1 MTTKKAYRYDPSASY
16 AVTEHDVEYL
26 NVDGVTRLVRIYQPE
41 GPGPF
46 PMLLSIHGGAWTD
59 KDHTE
64 YESTSTPLAATG
76 IVVAAIG
83 QRVGKGFPYPVQLQD
98 INYGV
103 RWLKAHASDFNGDP
117 DSVGGIGYSSGG
129 HTLPLAAMRPTDP
142 RYSAL
147 PLEGSSQVDANFA
160 FTISCWPVIEPYFR
174 YEIARE
180 KGNTDLMEKHHIF
193 FQGDEAMHE
202 STPINII
209 QSGEKVT
216 LPPAMVMHG
225 TADDVMPIEASE
237 RFVAAYNGAG
247 GKAQLVPWQGKGHGW
262 AREAGLEADEFVK
275 IASEFIAK
283 QLG

>member
-117 DSVGGIGYSSGG
+117 GSVGGIGYSSGG

-247 GKAQLVPWQGKGHGW
+247 GKAQLVPWKGKGHGW
-262 AREAGLEADEFVK
+262 ARAAGPEVDEFVK

>member
-103 RWLKAHASDFNGDP
+103 RWRKAHAGDFNGDP

-262 AREAGLEADEFVK
+262 ARAAGPEADEFVK

>member
-1 MTTKKAYRYDPSASY
+1 MTIKKAYRYDPSASY

-83 QRVGKGFPYPVQLQD
+83 QRVGKGFPYPLQLQD

-147 PLEGSSQVDANFA
+147 PLEGSSPVDASFA
-160 FTISCWPVIEPYFR
+160 FTISCWTVIEPYFR

-262 AREAGLEADEFVK
+262 ARAAGPEADEFVK

-283 QLG
+283 QLS

>member
-16 AVTEHDVEYL
+16 AVKEHDVEYL

-262 AREAGLEADEFVK
+262 ARAAGPEADEFVK

>member
-262 AREAGLEADEFVK
+262 ARAAGPEADEFVK

-283 QLG
+283 QLR

>member
-26 NVDGVTRLVRIYQPE
+26 NVDGITRLVRIYQPE

-262 AREAGLEADEFVK
+262 ARAAGPEADEFVK

>member
-76 IVVAAIG
+76 IVVAAIA
-83 QRVGKGFPYPVQLQD
+83 QRVGEGFPYPVQLQD

-117 DSVGGIGYSSGG
+117 DAVGGIGYSSGG
-129 HTLPLAAMRPTDP
+129 HTLPLAAMRPDDP

-147 PLEGSSQVDANFA
+147 SLEGSSQVDANFA
-160 FTISCWPVIEPYFR
+160 FTISCWPVIEPFFR
-174 YEIARE
+174 YEIARD
-180 KGNTDLMEKHHIF
+180 KGNTELMEKHHIF

-202 STPINII
+202 STPLNII

-247 GKAQLVPWQGKGHGW
+247 GKAELVPWQGKGHGW
-262 AREAGLEADEFVK
+262 ARAAGSEADEFVK
-275 IASEFIAK
+275 IASEFISK

>member
-1 MTTKKAYRYDPSASY
+1 MATKKAYRYDPSASY
-16 AVTEHDVEYL
+16 VVTEHDVEYL

-76 IVVAAIG
+76 IVVAAIA
-83 QRVGKGFPYPVQLQD
+83 QRVGEGFPYPVQLQD

-129 HTLPLAAMRPTDP
+129 HTLPLAAMRHDDP

-147 PLEGSSQVDANFA
+147 PLEGSPQVDAKFTY
-160 FTISCWPVIEPYFR
+160 TISCWPVIEPFFR
-174 YEIARE
+174 YEIARD

-247 GKAQLVPWQGKGHGW
+247 GKAELVPWQGKGHGW
-262 AREAGLEADEFVK
+262 ARAAGSEADEFVK
-275 IASEFIAK
+275 IASEFISK

>member
-26 NVDGVTRLVRIYQPE
+26 NVDGVNRLVRIYQPE

-83 QRVGKGFPYPVQLQD
+83 QRVGKGFPYPLQLQD

-147 PLEGSSQVDANFA
+147 PLEGSFQVDSNFA

-262 AREAGLEADEFVK
+262 ARTAGPGADEFVK
-275 IASEFIAK
+275 ISSEFIAK

>member
-262 AREAGLEADEFVK
+262 ARAAGSEADEFVK

>member
-237 RFVAAYNGAG
+237 RFVAAYNEAG
-247 GKAQLVPWQGKGHGW
+247 GKAQLVPWEGKGHGW
-262 AREAGLEADEFVK
+262 ARAAGPEADEFVK

>member
-76 IVVAAIG
+76 IVVAAIA
-83 QRVGKGFPYPVQLQD
+83 QRVGEGFPYPVQLQD

-117 DSVGGIGYSSGG
+117 DAVGGIGYSSGG
-129 HTLPLAAMRPTDP
+129 HTLPLAAMRPDDP

-147 PLEGSSQVDANFA
+147 SLEGSSQVDANFA
-160 FTISCWPVIEPYFR
+160 FTISCWPVIEPFFR
-174 YEIARE
+174 YEIARD
-180 KGNTDLMEKHHIF
+180 KGNTELMEKHHIF

-202 STPINII
+202 STPLNII

-247 GKAQLVPWQGKGHGW
+247 GKAELVPWQGKGHGW
-262 AREAGLEADEFVK
+262 AREAGSEADEFVK
-275 IASEFIAK
+275 IASEFISK

>member
-16 AVTEHDVEYL
+16 AVTEHDVQYL

-147 PLEGSSQVDANFA
+147 PLEGSSQVDSNFA

-209 QSGEKVT
+209 QSGEEVT

-262 AREAGLEADEFVK
+262 ARAAGPEADEFVK

>member
-41 GPGPF
+41 GSGPF

-262 AREAGLEADEFVK
+262 ARAAGPEADEFVK

>member
-76 IVVAAIG
+76 IVVAAIA
-83 QRVGKGFPYPVQLQD
+83 QRVGEGFPYPVQLQD

-117 DSVGGIGYSSGG
+117 DAVGGIGYSSGG
-129 HTLPLAAMRPTDP
+129 HTLPLAAMRPNDP

-147 PLEGSSQVDANFA
+147 SLEGSSQVDANFA
-160 FTISCWPVIEPYFR
+160 FTISCWPVIEPFFR
-174 YEIARE
+174 YEIARD
-180 KGNTDLMEKHHIF
+180 KGNTELMEKHHIF

-202 STPINII
+202 STPLNII

-247 GKAQLVPWQGKGHGW
+247 GKAELVPWQGKGHGW
-262 AREAGLEADEFVK
+262 AREAGSEADEFVK
-275 IASEFIAK
+275 IASEFISK

>member
-262 AREAGLEADEFVK
+262 ARAAGPEVDEFVK

>member
-262 AREAGLEADEFVK
+262 ARAAGPEADEFVK

>member
-26 NVDGVTRLVRIYQPE
+26 NVDGVTRLVRIYQPQ

-103 RWLKAHASDFNGDP
+103 RWLKAHASDYTGDP
-117 DSVGGIGYSSGG
+117 DSVGGIGDSSGG
-129 HTLPLAAMRPTDP
+129 HTLPLAAMRRTDP

-262 AREAGLEADEFVK
+262 ARAAGPEADEFVK

>member
-26 NVDGVTRLVRIYQPE
+26 NVDGVTRLVRMYQPD

-262 AREAGLEADEFVK
+262 ARAAGPEADEFVK

>member
-1 MTTKKAYRYDPSASY
+1 MTTQKAYRYDPSASY

-46 PMLLSIHGGAWTD
+46 PMLLSIHGGAWTS

-64 YESTSTPLAATG
+64 YASTSNPLAATG
-76 IVVAAIG
+76 IVVAAIA
-83 QRVGKGFPYPVQLQD
+83 QRVGEGFPYPLQLQD

-103 RWLKAHASDFNGDP
+103 RWLKSHASDFNGDP
-117 DSVGGIGYSSGG
+117 DAVGGIGYSSGG

-202 STPINII
+202 STPISII

-262 AREAGLEADEFVK
+262 ARAAGPEADEFVK

>member
-247 GKAQLVPWQGKGHGW
+247 GKAQLVPWEGKGHGW
-262 AREAGLEADEFVK
+262 ARAAGPEADEFVK

>member
-1 MTTKKAYRYDPSASY
+1 MTTKKAYRYDPSESY

-147 PLEGSSQVDANFA
+147 PLEGSSPVDASFA

-262 AREAGLEADEFVK
+262 ARAAGPEADEFVK
-275 IASEFIAK
+275 IASEFIAE

>member
-83 QRVGKGFPYPVQLQD
+83 QRVGKGFPYPLQLQD

-262 AREAGLEADEFVK
+262 ARAAGPEADEFVK

>member
-76 IVVAAIG
+76 IVVAAIA
-83 QRVGKGFPYPVQLQD
+83 QRVGEGFPYPVQLQD

-117 DSVGGIGYSSGG
+117 DAVGGIGYSSGG
-129 HTLPLAAMRPTDP
+129 HTLPLAAMRPNDP

-147 PLEGSSQVDANFA
+147 SLEGSSQVDANFA
-160 FTISCWPVIEPYFR
+160 FTISCWPVIEPFFR
-174 YEIARE
+174 YEIARD
-180 KGNTDLMEKHHIF
+180 KGNTELMEKHHIF

-202 STPINII
+202 STPLNII

-247 GKAQLVPWQGKGHGW
+247 GKAELVPWQGKGHGW
-262 AREAGLEADEFVK
+262 ARAAGSEADEFVK
-275 IASEFIAK
+275 IASEFISK

>member
-26 NVDGVTRLVRIYQPE
+26 NVDGITRLVRIYQPE

-64 YESTSTPLAATG
+64 YESTSSPLAATG

-117 DSVGGIGYSSGG
+117 DSVGGIGFSSGG

-147 PLEGSSQVDANFA
+147 PLEGSSQVDASFA
-160 FTISCWPVIEPYFR
+160 FTISCWPVIAPYFR

-262 AREAGLEADEFVK
+262 ASAAGPEADEFVK

>member
-64 YESTSTPLAATG
+64 YESTSTPLVATG

-262 AREAGLEADEFVK
+262 ARAAGPEADEFVK